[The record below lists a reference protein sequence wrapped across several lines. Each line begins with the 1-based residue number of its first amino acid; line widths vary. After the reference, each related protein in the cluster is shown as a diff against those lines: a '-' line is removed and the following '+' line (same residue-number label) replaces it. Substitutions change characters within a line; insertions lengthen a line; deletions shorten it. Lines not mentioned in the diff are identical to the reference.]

1 MRRREEDHHMP
12 HSTLAETRARPAA
25 PPVPSG
31 GADAQAVATAAEPP
45 AGPQDAPEAGTTPV
59 LDPALLGEALV
70 QPVLAV
76 AVATGTVTWA
86 NAAADTLFGRPVRGL
101 PLAALLVEAGERD
114 MAQWLGRTAAVG
126 RCVATGRTV
135 GGDLVPLTLAASV
148 RGGSATLVLSD
159 SRDAASASY
168 AEARRS
174 LERYALALRSTN
186 EGIYDWDIETDRIF
200 FSQRA
205 REIFGLASDEM
216 SPHAWAARI
225 HPDDYPAYRAA
236 HVRHLRGETERFVCE
251 YRFRTGAGAWSWVR
265 QHGIALRRDAGRA
278 VRLTGSVGDIGEMKA
293 AEARIERERSILAAT
308 IEHMEQGL
316 YMADADG
323 CMVAFN
329 QRFRALFDLPDD
341 ACQPG
346 YTVEAVLRFLHDRG
360 DLDVPWDQV
369 RARALSPQSRR
380 HGTVYETRRPGGVIL
395 EARTTALPDGG
406 FIRTFT
412 DVTERRKQERAISDI
427 LEAIPLPIIVS
438 STIDSTIYYVNT
450 HAQEDYGL
458 CVGAPVGGNAIE
470 LYVDPEDRR
479 RLVERVRR
487 DRVVDDFEVEWHT
500 IGTRERRWVLLSAHA
515 FTYQGRDAMLV
526 TAADITER
534 RRMSADLHAAKE
546 RAEQALADLQA
557 TQKSLVEAEKMASLG
572 GLVAGVAHEINTPVG
587 ITVTTATHL
596 QEKTVELRR
605 VFESGKVRRSDFE
618 TYLATA
624 TQAADLILGSSTRA
638 ANLIQSFK
646 QVAVDQTSEE
656 RRRFDLKTYVEE
668 VLLSLGPRLKR
679 TPHRVT
685 TDIPAGIQVD
695 SYPGPLSQV
704 LTNFVMNSLVHAW
717 PDDGGTAG
725 RMTVTARQEGAQVVL
740 VYADDGCGIPPDHLG
755 KVFEPFFTTRRGSGG
770 SGLGLNIV
778 FNIVRQ
784 TLKGTVDVDSKPGA
798 GTTFTVRFPAE
809 A

>member
-1 MRRREEDHHMP
+1 MP
-12 HSTLAETRARPAA
+12 HSTLAEDRARPAD
-25 PPVPSG
+25 PPVPDDG
-31 GADAQAVATAAEPP
+31 TDARTAMDAARPQADPDSAAAP
-45 AGPQDAPEAGTTPV
+45 A
-59 LDPALLGEALV
+59 LDVTLLGEALT

-76 AVATGTVTWA
+76 RLPDAAVTWA
-86 NAAADTLFGRPVRGL
+86 SAAAAVLFGRP
-101 PLAALLVEAGERD
+101 AAGARLGDLLVEAGERD
-114 MAQWLGRTAAVG
+114 PLDWLSRCAASDHAA
-126 RCVATGRTV
+126 ATGRTMS
-135 GGDLVPLTLAASV
+135 GDLVPLTLAV
-148 RGGSATLVLSD
+148 RITGGTATLVLAD
-159 SRDAASASY
+159 RRDAASASY
-168 AEARRS
+168 AEARHS

-216 SPHAWAARI
+216 SPHGWAARI
-225 HPDDYPAYRAA
+225 HPEDYPGYRSA
-236 HVRHLRGETERFVCE
+236 HVLHLRGETERFVCE
-251 YRFRTGAGAWSWVR
+251 YRFRAGQAGWKWVR
-265 QHGIALRRDAGRA
+265 QHGIALRRDGGRA
-278 VRLTGSVGDIGEMKA
+278 VRLTGSVGDITEMKQ
-293 AEARIERERSILAAT
+293 AEARIERERQVLAAT

-329 QRFRALFDLPDD
+329 QRFRRLFDLPEH
-341 ACQPG
+341 ACQTG
-346 YTVEAVLRFLHDRG
+346 YTIESVLRFLHERG
-360 DLDVPWDQV
+360 DMEMPWEQV
-369 RARALSPQSRR
+369 KARSLSPQSRR
-380 HGTVYETRRPGGVIL
+380 HGHVYETRRPGGVIL

-406 FIRTFT
+406 YIRTFT

-438 STIDSTIYYVNT
+438 STVDSTIYYVNT

-470 LYVDPEDRR
+470 LYVSPDDRR
-479 RLVERVRR
+479 QLVERVRA
-487 DRVVDDFEVEWHT
+487 DRVVDGFEVEWRT
-500 IGTRERRWVLLSAHA
+500 IGTREHRWVLLSAHA

-534 RRMSADLHAAKE
+534 RRMDAELKAAKE

-587 ITVTTATHL
+587 ITVTTATHFL
-596 QEKTVELRR
+596 EKTQDIRR
-605 VFESGKVRRSDFE
+605 IFESGKVKRSDFE
-618 TYLATA
+618 SYLATA
-624 TQAADLILGSSTRA
+624 SQAADLILGSSTRA

-656 RRRFDLKTYVEE
+656 RRRFDLRTYVEE

-679 TPHRVT
+679 TPHRVSI
-685 TDIPAGIQVD
+685 DVPAGISVD

-704 LTNFVMNSLVHAW
+704 ITNFVMNSIMHAW
-717 PDDGGTAG
+717 PDEDGTAG
-725 RMTVTARQEGAQVVL
+725 CMTLSGRQENGQVVL
-740 VYADDGCGIPPDHLG
+740 VYQDDGRGIPPDHLG
-755 KVFEPFFTTRRGSGG
+755 KIFEPFFTTRRGSGG

-784 TLKGTVDVDSKPGA
+784 TLKGTVDVESRPGT
-798 GTTFTVRFPAE
+798 GTTFTVRFPRE